1 MKSRTM
7 AFAATAKQLHYTNF
21 TTIASGELTEFIE
34 DYKIL
39 TITELIEED
48 LPCCLQVYLTY
59 QNSPP
64 RTLP

>member
-34 DYKIL
+34 DYTIL
-39 TITELIEED
+39 TITELLAPLGPYRRPVPRD
-48 LPCCLQVYLTY
+48 LGG
-59 QNSPP
+59 S
-64 RTLP
+64 